1 MRVHEDVLHQG
12 WALTSA
18 TEIGLDSGGTRDALS
33 RALATDPRGPGKLH
47 CRDVIRYERDG
58 THLMVAEA
66 ESVAH
71 GDADDYSRCYLIA
84 DPAVPHGLGDL
95 VPRAVLQMIPAAF
108 RRPAGLLSADYFRY
122 TPGAQSE
129 PHQDRFGDVVVI
141 WVLAREGDGGE
152 NFLLAGGEE
161 VFRRELAPG
170 EMVIFRDEMFW
181 HGVTAMRGDGA
192 WRDALIFITL
202 KDGA

>member
-18 TEIGLDSGGTRDALS
+18 TEMGLDSAATRGALS
-33 RALATDPRGPGKLH
+33 PALATDPRGPGKLH
-47 CRDVIRYERDG
+47 CRDVIRYERG
-58 THLMVAEA
+58 GPRLMVAEA

-71 GDADDYSRCYLIA
+71 GGADDYSRCYLIA

-95 VPRAVLQMIPAAF
+95 VPRAVLQMVPAAS
-108 RRPAGLLSADYFRY
+108 RRKTGLLSADYFRY
-122 TPGAQSE
+122 SPGAE
-129 PHQDRFGDVVVI
+129 CPPHQDRFGDLVVI
-141 WVLAREGDGGE
+141 WVLAREGNGGE
-152 NFLLAGGEE
+152 NFLLAGEE

-170 EMVIFRDEMFW
+170 EMVIFRDEMFQ